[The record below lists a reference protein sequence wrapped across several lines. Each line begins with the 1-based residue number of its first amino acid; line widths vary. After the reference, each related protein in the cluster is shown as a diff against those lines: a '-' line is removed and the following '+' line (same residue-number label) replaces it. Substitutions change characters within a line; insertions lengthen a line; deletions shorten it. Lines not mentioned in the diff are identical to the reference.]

1 MIDSA
6 IDGASKENV
15 WNNVECVLARAGGSF
30 QFPVACRLRNL
41 GFTLGKSP
49 GGAEQGGTESRE
61 SKSLSLMQLYAL
73 LGRVEK
79 KMGDLQVGFIW
90 FDMV

>member
-73 LGRVEK
+73 LGRVE
-79 KMGDLQVGFIW
+79 
-90 FDMV
+90 